1 MERKNVAA
9 KYHRQIVLCFVCML
23 LLTACGKTQGK
34 QVEFDELQ
42 VVRVECGDQSGSGVV
57 YAASGKDVVVITAAH
72 VLDEDEKSE
81 KATVVWRTEKDENDT
96 SPETI
101 SKVKGLDLAFL
112 KIADVTVWQVS
123 VDELDKTNENQVI
136 LQGYDAA
143 GELHETTGIVSH
155 SWIYVEDF
163 GCHMMV
169 VKAET
174 VPGMSGGGAFYANG
188 ELAGIICGKDEAGN
202 VAILPTSVISAEYD
216 VIFGK

>member
-1 MERKNVAA
+1 MERNETAA
-9 KYHRQIVLCFVCML
+9 KYHIAIVLCFIWML
-23 LLTACGKTQGK
+23 LLSACGKAQEK
-34 QVEFDELQ
+34 QLEFDELQ

-57 YAASGKDVVVITAAH
+57 YAASEEAVVVITAAH
-72 VLDEDEKSE
+72 ALDEAEKV
-81 KATVVWRTEKDENDT
+81 TVVWKAEKDENDT
-96 SPETI
+96 APDTI

-112 KIADVTVWQVS
+112 KIEGATLREVA
-123 VDELDKTNENQVI
+123 VDESDNHDEKQVI
-136 LQGYDAA
+136 LRGYDAV
-143 GELHETTGIVSH
+143 GKMQETEGVVWED
-155 SWIYVEDF
+155 WIYVEDF

-174 VPGMSGGGAFYANG
+174 VPGMSGGGAFYVNG

>member
-1 MERKNVAA
+1 M
-9 KYHRQIVLCFVCML
+9 
-23 LLTACGKTQGK
+23 
-34 QVEFDELQ
+34 
-42 VVRVECGDQSGSGVV
+42 
-57 YAASGKDVVVITAAH
+57 
-72 VLDEDEKSE
+72 
-81 KATVVWRTEKDENDT
+81 
-96 SPETI
+96 
-101 SKVKGLDLAFL
+101 
-112 KIADVTVWQVS
+112 
-123 VDELDKTNENQVI
+123 I